1 MKLPFWKPEVD
12 SKARAVILSFLCLK
26 SFSFASASSETVY
39 FDKYGHCQRWWK
51 PFDLDDD
58 VYTLK
63 STGGDDAHESLNC
76 AMSFQAPTNNAICL
90 TFKDFEISR
99 CDVSLNIYDSKT
111 GENSWRSFTCRDGK
125 PSPMCIG
132 SSFIRVKVSKDRLT
146 QNQGYEFEIKLEK
159 RWMMKPQQKTVWSY
173 SSPSYLGD
181 NLTPKRSTNFG
192 ENHQKTEDLAPT
204 KSAIK
209 ILEKGDGV
217 SGDEVLFASIGIFV
231 GIVLGVVVLIA
242 ILAGVVLYCCYLQNR
257 REGKPGE
264 ARQSERT
271 SGQSLE
277 DRGQAET
284 LIEPTAPPV
293 DEAYRTVQHG
303 AQGPT
308 QDLPPP
314 YQLPPPYE
322 EECPT
327 GKASSS

>member
-159 RWMMKPQQKTVWSY
+159 S
-173 SSPSYLGD
+173 
-181 NLTPKRSTNFG
+181 
-192 ENHQKTEDLAPT
+192 
-204 KSAIK
+204 
-209 ILEKGDGV
+209 DGV

-271 SGQSLE
+271 TGQSLE